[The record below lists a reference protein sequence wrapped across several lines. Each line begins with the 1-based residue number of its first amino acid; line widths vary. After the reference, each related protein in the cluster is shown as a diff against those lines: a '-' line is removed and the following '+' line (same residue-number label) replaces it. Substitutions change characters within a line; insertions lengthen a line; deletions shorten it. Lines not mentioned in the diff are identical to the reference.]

1 MNSLTAFIR
10 RAALVA
16 AALSSLVAVQDAV
29 AAGTVANTTI
39 SNTATVNYTVGG
51 VAQTPITSNTSTF
64 LVDRK
69 VNLNV
74 TAGTG
79 TTTTPGVTNQGLI
92 YTVTNTGNDSD
103 NFTLTAANLAGD
115 NFDTTNVRIYRDNG
129 DGVFNI
135 ASDTLVSAPVAFT
148 PDQSIKFFIVS
159 DIPATATNS
168 QTAQLSLTATTGRTA
183 SAGADTAGVD
193 TVFADPGNNGTETA
207 NNTYTIATAALAV
220 VKSSVVVSDPVAG
233 TTNPHAIPGAVMLY
247 TITVTNS
254 STTSA
259 ASAVVLTDA
268 IPANTTYV
276 AGSMTLNAAALTDA
290 SDADGGTTTGAPVTS
305 ITVNAGT
312 VAASGGTATVGFK
325 VTIN

>member
-1 MNSLTAFIR
+1 MNSFANSLRRVALLAVAF
-10 RAALVA
+10 APLFAFQNA
-16 AALSSLVAVQDAV
+16 Q

-51 VAQTPITSNTSTF
+51 VAQTAINSNTSTF

-79 TTTTPGVTNQGLI
+79 TTTTPGVTNQPLV
-92 YTVTNTGNDSD
+92 YTVTNTGNDTD

-135 ASDTLVSAPVAFT
+135 ASDTLVSAAVAFT
-148 PDQSIKFFIVS
+148 PDQAIKFFIVS
-159 DIPATATNS
+159 DIPVTPTNG
-168 QTAQLSLTATTGRTA
+168 QTAQLSLTATTSRTA

-193 TVFADPGNNGTETA
+193 TVFADTGRNGTETA

-220 VKSSVVVSDPVAG
+220 VKSSTIVSDPLNG
-233 TTNPHAIPGAVMLY
+233 TTNPHAIPGAIIQY

-259 ASAVVLTDA
+259 ASAVVLTDS

-276 AGSMTLNAAALTDA
+276 ANSMTLNAAALTDA
-290 SDADGGTTTGAPVTS
+290 SDADAGTTTGAPVTA

-312 VAASGGTATVGFK
+312 VAASGGTATATFR

>member
-1 MNSLTAFIR
+1 MALQTAH
-10 RAALVA
+10 
-16 AALSSLVAVQDAV
+16 
-29 AAGTVANTTI
+29 AAGTAANTTI

-51 VAQTPITSNTSTF
+51 VAQTAINSNTTTF

-79 TTTTPGVTNQGLI
+79 TTTTPGVTNQALI
-92 YTVTNTGNDSD
+92 YTVTNTGNDTD
-103 NFTLTAANLAGD
+103 NFTLTAANLTGD
-115 NFDTTNVRIYRDNG
+115 NFDTSNVRIYRDNG

-135 ASDTLVSAPVAFT
+135 ASDTLVTAAVAFT

-159 DIPATATNS
+159 DIPTTATNG

-183 SAGADTAGVD
+183 STGPDTAGVD
-193 TVFADPGNNGTETA
+193 TVFADPGNDGKEAAT
-207 NNTYTIATAALAV
+207 NTYTIATASLAV
-220 VKSSVVVSDPVAG
+220 VKSSTIVSDPVAG
-233 TTNPHAIPGAVMLY
+233 TTNPHAIPGAVIQY

-276 AGSMTLNAAALTDA
+276 ANSMTLNAAALTDA
-290 SDADGGTTTGAPVTS
+290 SDADAGTTTGAPVSS

-312 VAASGGTATVGFK
+312 VAASGGTATASFK

>member
-1 MNSLTAFIR
+1 MNPIKAFFR
-10 RAALVA
+10 RATLLV
-16 AALSSLVAVQDAV
+16 VAVSPLMASQGAF
-29 AAGTVANTTI
+29 AAGTVASTTI

-51 VAQTPITSNTSTF
+51 VAQTAINSNTSTF

-74 TAGTG
+74 TPGSG
-79 TTTTPGVTNQGLI
+79 TTTSPGVTNQALV

-103 NFTLTAANLAGD
+103 NFTLTAANLTGD
-115 NFDTTNVRIYRDNG
+115 NFDTTNLRIYRDNG

-135 ASDTLVSAPVAFT
+135 ASDTLVSGPVAFT
-148 PDQSIKFFIVS
+148 PDQSIRFFVVS
-159 DIPATATNS
+159 DIPVTAANG

-207 NNTYTIATAALAV
+207 NNTYTVATAALAV
-220 VKSSVVVSDPVAG
+220 VKSSTVVSDPVAG
-233 TTNPHAIPGAVMLY
+233 TTNPHAIPGAVIQY

-276 AGSMTLNAAALTDA
+276 ANSMTLNAAALTDA
-290 SDADGGTTTGAPVTS
+290 ADADGGTTTGTPVTS

-312 VAASGGTATVGFK
+312 VAASGGTATATFR

>member
-1 MNSLTAFIR
+1 MNPMTAFFR
-10 RAALVA
+10 RATLVA
-16 AALSSLVAVQDAV
+16 AALSPLLASHGAF
-29 AAGTVANTTI
+29 AAGTVASTTI

-51 VAQTPITSNTSTF
+51 VAQTPVSSNTSTF

-74 TAGTG
+74 TAGSG
-79 TTTTPGVTNQGLI
+79 TATSPGVTNQALL

-103 NFTLTAANLAGD
+103 NFTLAAANLTGD
-115 NFDTTNVRIYRDNG
+115 GFDTTNVRIYRDNG

-135 ASDTLVSAPVAFT
+135 ASDTLVSGPVAFT
-148 PDQSIKFFIVS
+148 ADQSIKFFIVS
-159 DIPATATNS
+159 DIPVSATNG

-183 SAGADTAGVD
+183 SSGADTAGVD

-207 NNTYTIATAALAV
+207 NNTYTVATAALSV
-220 VKSSVVVSDPVAG
+220 VKSSAVVSDPVAG
-233 TTNPHAIPGAVMLY
+233 TTNPHAIPGAVMQY

-254 STTSA
+254 STTAA

-290 SDADGGTTTGAPVTS
+290 SDADGGTTTGTPVTS

-312 VAASGGTATVGFK
+312 VAASGGTATVGFR